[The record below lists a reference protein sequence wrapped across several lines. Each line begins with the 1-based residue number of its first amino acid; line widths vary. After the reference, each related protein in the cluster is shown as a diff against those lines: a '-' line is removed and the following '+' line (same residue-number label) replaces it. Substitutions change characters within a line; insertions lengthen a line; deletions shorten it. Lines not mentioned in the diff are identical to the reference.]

1 MKNNHHDIFRD
12 DLWSLTSY
20 NSEGPDSFTAVVKFN
35 TRHRIFDAHF
45 PESPVVPG
53 ACILQ
58 ITTELMSH
66 HLSLPVIMKE
76 ARNIKFTSIINPL
89 HYNEVVFS
97 FRVSDAEAG
106 NKDASVT
113 VSSGTTVFVKISAQF
128 SKA

>member
-1 MKNNHHDIFRD
+1 MKNNHDIFRD
-12 DLWSLTSY
+12 DLWSLASY
-20 NSEGPDSFTAVVKFN
+20 SSDDPCSFISVVKFN
-35 TRHRIFDAHF
+35 THHRIFDAHF

-58 ITTELMSH
+58 IATELMSH
-66 HLSLPVIMKE
+66 HLSQPVLMMDAK
-76 ARNIKFTSIINPL
+76 NIKFTSIINPL
-89 HYNEVVFS
+89 HYNEVIFS
-97 FRVSDAEAG
+97 FRISDAEAG

>member
-12 DLWSLTSY
+12 DLWSLASY
-20 NSEGPDSFTAVVKFN
+20 SSDGSDSFVAVVKFN
-35 TRHRIFDAHF
+35 TQHRIFDAHF

-58 ITTELMSH
+58 IATELMSH
-66 HLSLPVIMKE
+66 HLSLPVIIME
-76 ARNIKFTSIINPL
+76 AKNIKFTSIINPL